1 MHDPA
6 IAVLRR
12 SAELLSAIPDPAA
25 QSLAAALR
33 RYEAE
38 GPFGVTLEQAVG
50 VARAP
55 GTLPWWEVEKAER
68 RAAALR
74 AIRDTSFAHIGNT
87 KAAREIASKGRRY
100 ETRTI
105 RTTLDPLYEVVV
117 QSGGFP
123 QWRRIYD
130 ILCS

>member
-1 MHDPA
+1 MPDRS
-6 IAVLRR
+6 ITDLRH
-12 SAELLSAIPDPAA
+12 AAALLAGMADPAA
-25 QSLAAALR
+25 ARVAAALR

-38 GPFGVTLEQAVG
+38 AAFGVTLEQAAG
-50 VARAP
+50 LARAP
-55 GTLPWWEVEKAER
+55 GKTPWWEVEKAER

-74 AIRDTSFAHIGNT
+74 AIRDKSFAHIGNI

-100 ETRTI
+100 ETRAS
-105 RTTLDPLYEVVV
+105 RAASDPLYEAVLH
-117 QSGGFP
+117 SGGFP